1 MKIITAPGPV
11 SYPLILATREYR
23 DLDLAFGKGGEERN
37 AYAIADSLTSL
48 IRGGLRIDVVTVK
61 KLMFVHPELR
71 GPRIAVWRRGSAAD
85 VLTKALLDRVGLRAE
100 LVYADDWNSVLN
112 MLNNGAVQSAVL
124 NLGVLEHDG
133 EFLED
138 LVNAPGACGAQ
149 INGDPQY
156 FIDVYRAGIEI
167 AKKDLT
173 NAVDYIANK
182 LPIRLPRGFI
192 KNILTRVG
200 YGIYNPGNYQE
211 FVEVVRR
218 YGGKE

>member
-1 MKIITAPGPV
+1 MKIVTAPGPV

-23 DLDLAFGKGGEERN
+23 DLDLVFGKGGEEGG

-48 IRGGLRIDVVTVK
+48 VRSGLRVDVVTVK
-61 KLMFVHPELR
+61 RLMFVYPELR

-85 VLTKALLDRVGLRAE
+85 VLIRALLDRVGLRAE
-100 LVYADDWNSVLN
+100 LVYADDWYSVFN
-112 MLNNGAVQSAVL
+112 MLNSGAVQSAVL
-124 NLGVLEHDG
+124 NLGVLEHKG

-138 LVNAPGACGAQ
+138 LIGAPGACGAQ

-156 FIDVYRAGIEI
+156 FIDVYKAGIE
-167 AKKDLT
+167 ATRRDLAG
-173 NAVDYIANK
+173 AVDYVANK
-182 LPIRLPRGFI
+182 LPIRLPREFI
-192 KNILTRVG
+192 RNILARVE
-200 YGIYNPGNYQE
+200 YGIYSPGDYRG